1 MWRDRLVVLVNSGEQ
16 AESLSSSRLIGL
28 GGGYAVIGCGTYME
42 EQQMIEGRV
51 AWIGVAVPETIW
63 EAQPIT
69 ANPPLSTRCSF
80 MGTL

>member
-1 MWRDRLVVLVNSGEQ
+1 MLVNSGEQ

-51 AWIGVAVPETIW
+51 AWIGVVV
-63 EAQPIT
+63 
-69 ANPPLSTRCSF
+69 LG
-80 MGTL
+80 GTTYYCKSAAKHKVQLHGNSVISV

>member
-1 MWRDRLVVLVNSGEQ
+1 
-16 AESLSSSRLIGL
+16 
-28 GGGYAVIGCGTYME
+28 
-42 EQQMIEGRV
+42 MIEGRV